1 MLILCVPEEMN
12 RTEEISL
19 LLQKIP
25 DNTNPTGLKFKYFC
39 VLQVIA
45 GSIHNVDKEQSRRK
59 RKMISN
65 SIGQF
70 FLLKTLVPFM
80 SDTILYAKTSF
91 RKASHS
97 KIPHI
102 QFCIIE
108 QLFLIIHQYFISFQT
123 A

>member
-1 MLILCVPEEMN
+1 MLILCVPDEMN

-59 RKMISN
+59 RKMIGN
-65 SIGQF
+65 SIGPCVV
-70 FLLKTLVPFM
+70 LLTKNSSSFHVRHHLICKKPHSEKHPTVKYH
-80 SDTILYAKTSF
+80 ILNF
-91 RKASHS
+91 V
-97 KIPHI
+97 
-102 QFCIIE
+102 
-108 QLFLIIHQYFISFQT
+108 L
-123 A
+123 